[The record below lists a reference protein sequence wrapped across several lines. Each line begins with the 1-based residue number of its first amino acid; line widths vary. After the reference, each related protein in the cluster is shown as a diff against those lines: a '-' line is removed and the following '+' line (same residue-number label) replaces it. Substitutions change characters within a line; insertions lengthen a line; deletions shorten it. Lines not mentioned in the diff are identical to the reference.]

1 MILWELIGR
10 MRCILIYLD
19 THIVVWLYAGLLEK
33 FSQSVKTILN
43 ENEILISPIVRLEL
57 QYLYEIERVKKPAL
71 VIVADLADRIGL
83 RVCDKSFNAVISQA
97 ITMTWTRD
105 PFDRVIVANAALND
119 NILISKDQNILEHY
133 LHTRW

>member
-1 MILWELIGR
+1 M
-10 MRCILIYLD
+10 IYLD

-57 QYLYEIERVKKPAL
+57 QYLFEIGRVKEPAH
-71 VIVADLADRIGL
+71 VIVADLADRIGI
-83 RVCDKSFNAVISQA
+83 RICEKNFNAIVSQA
-97 ITMTWTRD
+97 LLFSWTRD

-119 NILISKDQNILEHY
+119 NILISKDRNIVEHY
-133 LHTRW
+133 AHTRW